1 MSTPLQQA
9 KEHLAKAR
17 EFLEAAQVSRD
28 FRLFSPAVSS
38 AVTSGI
44 NSKDAICRR
53 LTGRTGKTE
62 NHQVAVAE
70 LKAAGPA
77 GAQLVT
83 TFDRLLKAK
92 PKAQYQTKKM
102 TLDEA
107 QKAVQW
113 AQRMYDGAEGVVNS

>member
-28 FRLFSPAVSS
+28 FELFAPAVSS

-44 NSKDAICRR
+44 NSKDAICLR
-53 LTGRTGKTE
+53 LTGRTGKSD
-62 NHQVAVAE
+62 NHQAGVAE
-70 LKAAGPA
+70 LTTAGPA
-77 GAQLVT
+77 GAQLAT

-92 PKAQYQTKKM
+92 PKAQ
-102 TLDEA
+102 
-107 QKAVQW
+107 
-113 AQRMYDGAEGVVNS
+113 

>member
-1 MSTPLQQA
+1 VSTPLQQA

-17 EFLEAAQVSRD
+17 EFLEAAKISRD
-28 FRLFSPAVSS
+28 FEMFAPAVSA

-44 NSKDAICRR
+44 NSKDAICLR

-62 NHQVAVAE
+62 NHQMAIAE

-77 GAQLVT
+77 GAQLAT
-83 TFDRLLKAK
+83 TFDRLLKVK

-107 QKAVQW
+107 EKAVQW
-113 AQRMYDGAEGVVNS
+113 AQRMYDGAEAVVNS